1 MTKKITYR
9 IMRTRKYY
17 YPIPSIWNTISESTP
32 KTKQIHGINFSHVW
46 LHWRDFDYNQIYR
59 DQEWQKVCTF
69 ITDRIIKDK
78 TYVSNVYQK
87 QIKLGQ
93 RLVAFSHQIIKLDLS
108 KYSIKRLLDLYQK
121 IHQGWLGYDQV
132 CTLPWF
138 CGADNLRDYIF
149 KLLEAKK
156 VSAEKFIILSSAP
169 VRSFSANEELDL
181 LKLALSKKLDKK
193 SLDVLVDKYF
203 WIPFGYD
210 GPATYDREHYR
221 TTLKELSKQ
230 GRQKLLR
237 RRTELESYEQKTQSQ
252 QQVLLKKYNI
262 DGDTKRLLRDLQIL
276 SLMTDQRKE
285 FHFQSHVAFAQILQ
299 AMGKKLGIDHILL
312 KFLQFH
318 EIKMNLNNPDKLV
331 RLASLR
337 KSGLLLFT
345 GRNGKLTIMTGPKA
359 EKLGNEM
366 MPKLAGLNQV
376 SGQVASIGRKNKL
389 AARAR
394 VILVPSK
401 IHMMKGREILIA
413 PMTSPEYVPAM
424 RKAAAI
430 VTDEGGITSHA
441 AIVSRELNKLCIIG
455 TKFAT
460 KVFKDGDMVEV
471 DADKGVVRLVSS
483 EKLKNESRRVR
494 KI

>member
-318 EIKMNLNNPDKLV
+318 EIKMK
-331 RLASLR
+331 
-337 KSGLLLFT
+337 
-345 GRNGKLTIMTGPKA
+345 
-359 EKLGNEM
+359 
-366 MPKLAGLNQV
+366 
-376 SGQVASIGRKNKL
+376 
-389 AARAR
+389 
-394 VILVPSK
+394 
-401 IHMMKGREILIA
+401 KGREILIA

-430 VTDEGGITSHA
+430 VTVEGGIPSHA